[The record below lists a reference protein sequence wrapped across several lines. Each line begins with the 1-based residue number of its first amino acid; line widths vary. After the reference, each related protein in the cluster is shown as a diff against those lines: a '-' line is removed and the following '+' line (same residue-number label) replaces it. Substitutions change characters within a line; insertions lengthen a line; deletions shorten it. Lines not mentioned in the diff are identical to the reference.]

1 MTQQHTKYSKER
13 EIFMPSQESILREQY
28 ASLLSEFTAAFPQI
42 QPPEHTW
49 WLDWMKRYDCGSIHE
64 AIITLS
70 NHHLKDKFTTAST
83 GRAISALLREIAM
96 RRAIVTLA
104 PKVGGAL

>member
-1 MTQQHTKYSKER
+1 MA
-13 EIFMPSQESILREQY
+13 SQESIIREQC
-28 ASLLSEFTAAFPQI
+28 ASLLSDFTTAFPDI
-42 QPPEHTW
+42 QPPDYTW

-70 NHHLKDKFTTAST
+70 QHHLKAQFTTAST

-96 RRAIVTLA
+96 RRAIVSSI